1 MRKRKQRRPAASLP
15 ADLLAEMV
23 LPRVAYRSLCRLK
36 CVSRSWRALCSDRRV
51 VRRSPQTISDFF
63 SHSRDARRRGSICHS
78 REGHLLGFHN
88 LSGSGRPLIDPSLPF
103 LRERGYASVT
113 LIHCCNGIL
122 LCSADG
128 RPPPSPAE
136 YIVCNPATEEIWAV
150 LPAPA
155 SHAPPRDNNICLCFD
170 PAIVPS
176 YFAVFVKPLESGRFE
191 VYSSETAQWTSLLS
205 DCSDL
210 GFAGDDLGY
219 VFFNGT
225 LHLSAYYSS
234 SIVTLD
240 TKRETWGAIRMPE
253 DNKPA
258 AIGLS
263 RGRLHLVCID
273 YDNDW
278 QLSVW
283 VLEDYASGK
292 WTLMHI
298 GDFPGLL
305 GTPRRVP
312 TEIYESVAIHPA
324 CNLVFFTGGEERSWS
339 LLSYDMDT
347 QKVQHISSLESRPY
361 LPCLPYIPCFVK
373 WSSDGH

>member
-1 MRKRKQRRPAASLP
+1 
-15 ADLLAEMV
+15 MV
-23 LPRVAYRSLCRLK
+23 LPRVPYRSLCRFR

-51 VRRSPQTISDFF
+51 LRRSPQTLSGFF
-63 SHSRDARRRGSICHS
+63 CHSRDARRRGSVCHS
-78 REGHLLGFHN
+78 RDGHLLVFRN
-88 LSGSGRPLIDPSLPF
+88 LSGRGRPLIDPCLPF
-103 LRERGYASVT
+103 LRQRGYRSVT

-122 LCSADG
+122 LCSAH
-128 RPPPSPAE
+128 RERPPSPAE

-150 LPAPA
+150 LPVPA
-155 SHAPPRDNNICLCFD
+155 SHGDQRDSNICLCFD

-176 YFAVFVKPLESGRFE
+176 YFAVFVKPSESGGVE
-191 VYSSETAQWTSLLS
+191 VYSSETGRWASLLS
-205 DCSDL
+205 ECGHL

-234 SIVTLD
+234 LIVTLD
-240 TKRETWGAIRMPE
+240 TKRQTWGEIPMPE

-263 RGRLHLVCID
+263 QGRLHLVCID

-283 VLEDYASGK
+283 VLEEYASGQ
-292 WTLMHI
+292 WTLKHTA
-298 GDFPGLL
+298 DFPGLL
-305 GTPRRVP
+305 GTPRRIP
-312 TEIYESVAIHPA
+312 TEIYQSVAIHPE
-324 CNLVFFTGGEERSWS
+324 CNLVFFIGGEERSWS
-339 LLSYDMDT
+339 LMSYDMDT
-347 QKVQHISSLESRPY
+347 RKVQHISSLESRRY
-361 LPCLPYIPCFVK
+361 LPCLPYVPCFVK